1 MCGAGDVTRQTVSPG
16 QTPFTTVCPRHRDY
30 GHDLAGI
37 QGGDRDNFVIR
48 LEEEEV
54 QYLVTSWRRPHIYLD
69 WLPGEQSRT
78 VKLNFT
84 CSNRCY
90 LHTETE
96 YYIKLEISLEEPIS
110 GEVKAYD
117 TVAVIPP

>member
-1 MCGAGDVTRQTVSPG
+1 MSAVNHSSTD
-16 QTPFTTVCPRHRDY
+16 
-30 GHDLAGI
+30 
-37 QGGDRDNFVIR
+37 
-48 LEEEEV
+48 
-54 QYLVTSWRRPHIYLD
+54 
-69 WLPGEQSRT
+69 
-78 VKLNFT
+78 
-84 CSNRCY
+84 